1 MVDPTN
7 QPLSIYRQC
16 KLLGVGRSSYYYK
29 PKPIK
34 PEDLALMDKID
45 KLYTEDP
52 SRGSRAIAKHLRRH
66 HGIRANRKKIQRLMR
81 VMGIQAVYPKPNT
94 SRPHPGHK
102 VYPYLLRNLSI
113 ERPNQVWASD
123 ITYIQMER
131 GFMFLVVV
139 MDWRS
144 RKILSWRLSNTMESD
159 FCVEA
164 LAEAL
169 SRYGCP
175 EIFNTDQGSQFTSID
190 FTGTL
195 KKHGVRISMD
205 GRGRCQD
212 NIFVE
217 RFWWT
222 LKHQYLYLHAFNGG
236 AALREGLVR
245 WISFYN
251 QDRGHTS
258 LDDRTPDEVYYG
270 LPLPYAE
277 AA

>member
-1 MVDPTN
+1 MVDPFY
-7 QPLSIYRQC
+7 QPLSISRQC
-16 KLLGVGRSSYYYK
+16 NILRVGRSSYYYK
-29 PKPIK
+29 PKPLK
-34 PEDLALMDKID
+34 PEELALMDKID

-52 SRGSRAIAKHLRRH
+52 SRGSRAIARHLRRH

-81 VMGIQAVYPKPNT
+81 KMGIQAVYPKPNT

-102 VYPYLLRNLSI
+102 VYPYRLRNMSI
-113 ERPNQVWASD
+113 ERANQVWASD

-139 MDWRS
+139 MDWNS
-144 RKILSWRLSNTMESD
+144 RKILSWRLSNTLESD

-164 LAEAL
+164 LQEAICH
-169 SRYGCP
+169 YGRP
-175 EIFNTDQGSQFTSID
+175 DIFNTDQGSQFTSND

-195 KKHGVRISMD
+195 KEHGIQISMD

-222 LKHQYLYLHAFNGG
+222 LKHQYLYLRAFDSGS
-236 AALREGLVR
+236 ALRKGLAE
-245 WISFYN
+245 WISLYN
-251 QDRGHTS
+251 HDRGHS
-258 LDDRTPDEVYYG
+258 ALDDKTPDEVYYG